1 MTDDYGDVVQLK
13 PCGRTKHPCCE
24 LKLLMSAVFDR
35 KYPGKENHVRWAAAL
50 NLLALQLQ
58 TQVIGNEIAAYDHLG
73 LEDLSVLDERAN
85 RLRTALRPA
94 RG

>member
-13 PCGRTKHPCCE
+13 VRVDQDITSLCDE
-24 LKLLMSAVFDR
+24 LMLLMSAIFDR
-35 KYPGKENHVRWAAAL
+35 KYPGKENHVRWAAAM

-58 TQVIGNEIAAYDHLG
+58 TQVIGNEIAASDDLG

-85 RLRTALRPA
+85 RLRQLLTTP
-94 RG
+94 

>member
-13 PCGRTKHPCCE
+13 VRVDQDITSLCDE

-35 KYPGKENHVRWAAAL
+35 KYPGKENHVRWAAAM

-85 RLRTALRPA
+85 RLRQLLTMP
-94 RG
+94 